1 MATFSDSEFEA
12 ACSFAA
18 QSLGVLELNNH
29 QKESLKAITS
39 GRDVF
44 VSLPTGFG
52 KLICFQSV
60 PFAWDFLHRHTL
72 GEDAQSIL
80 PALLKKAFRLPTST
94 INKKMIK

>member
-1 MATFSDSEFEA
+1 MATFSDSDFEA

-18 QSLGVLELNNH
+18 TSLGVLELNNY
-29 QKESLKAITS
+29 QKQSLKAIAN

-52 KLICFQSV
+52 KSVCFQSV
-60 PFAWDFLHRHTL
+60 PFVWDFLFRQTL

-80 PALLKKAFRLPTST
+80 LVVGANYSYHGRSVCQPC
-94 INKKMIK
+94 